1 MSLFKLSQTI
11 LIFFFFWLTFSEWYC
26 TNINQAI
33 KLMLIISFQLGCV
46 GILIIALITD
56 HCCQLIIKCK
66 KAAVQIVLDSAPK
79 SDDIESLDTDMT
91 DMRNTVEKRMFFGEI
106 GRIAL
111 GKKGVFL
118 VNAALLTTQYGFCI
132 GYFIFL
138 GNTITSMFPPP
149 HNFSNDTNTTAKS
162 HGNYHPPAFALL
174 ILVPL
179 IPLILFSYIRS
190 IRKLG
195 PVSFAANVALLVAF
209 VSVVGYML
217 SGKFHVIMIFNPLTP
232 KIKLLILPSSCHI
245 FPCKLVMRICC

>member
-1 MSLFKLSQTI
+1 
-11 LIFFFFWLTFSEWYC
+11 
-26 TNINQAI
+26 
-33 KLMLIISFQLGCV
+33 MLIISFQLGCV
-46 GILIIALITD
+46 GIVIIALITD

-79 SDDIESLDTDMT
+79 SDDLESLDTDMT

-118 VNAALLTTQYGFCI
+118 VNAALLATQYGFCI

-149 HNFSNDTNTTAKS
+149 HTSSNDTNTTAKS